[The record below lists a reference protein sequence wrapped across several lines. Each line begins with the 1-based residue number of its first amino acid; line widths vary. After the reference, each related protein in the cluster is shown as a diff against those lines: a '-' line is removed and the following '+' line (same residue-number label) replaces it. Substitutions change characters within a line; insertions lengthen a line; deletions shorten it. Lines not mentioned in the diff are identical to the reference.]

1 MPKAF
6 ASAGWVIAVV
16 LTGVLCL
23 MRLVFL
29 NLVLLKQTHMF
40 VGVRLL
46 IKYFCCY
53 NHSFQLVSGGLMPV

>member
-6 ASAGWVIAVV
+6 ASAGWVVAVV

-29 NLVLLKQTHMF
+29 HLVLTYMF

-46 IKYFCCY
+46 RKCVCCY
-53 NHSFQLVSGGLMPV
+53 NQSFQLVSGGLMPV

>member
-29 NLVLLKQTHMF
+29 NLVLLQQTYMF

-46 IKYFCCY
+46 RK
-53 NHSFQLVSGGLMPV
+53 